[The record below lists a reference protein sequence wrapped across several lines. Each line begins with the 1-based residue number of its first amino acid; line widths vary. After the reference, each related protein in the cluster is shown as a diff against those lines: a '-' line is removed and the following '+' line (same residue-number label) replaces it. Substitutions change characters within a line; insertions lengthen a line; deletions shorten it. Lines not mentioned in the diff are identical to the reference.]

1 MQDLVFG
8 AQLTVTGMAV
18 VFTGLFL
25 LFILMTIS
33 QRLHQWASTNSP
45 PAVSHPVPST
55 LSPDTIPPEVV
66 VAIAAA
72 AASTLGKPVRVKRIR
87 YRTGPAETVWSKQG
101 RITIMGSHTTRR

>member
-33 QRLHQWASTNSP
+33 QHLHQWASANKHPPVPHHSPSP
-45 PAVSHPVPST
+45 P
-55 LSPDTIPPEVV
+55 SPDTIPPEVV

-72 AASTLGKPVRVKRIR
+72 ATSTLGKPVRVKRIR
-87 YRTGPAETVWSKQG
+87 YRTAPTETAWSKQG